1 MTDNNVPGPDNPTP
15 PSGQPPQGQP
25 QQPPPYIPPDVPVK
39 KGRGQMRQ
47 QQPGVTQPRPPTLAE
62 QRARQAAQQA
72 EQERFLAEEAAYA
85 KKRKVRKR
93 LLIGGGVTVGVVG
106 LVAIW
111 YAAASPDNITA
122 QCTQNDVV
130 VDDDICTET
139 YYRSHGGYSSNGFIY
154 IGSSSY
160 RYYYGGPGYSVGQ
173 KVSGGSYTLP
183 KGANVTTKSGTTIQ
197 RGGFGLKSSGSSGGS

>member
-1 MTDNNVPGPDNPTP
+1 
-15 PSGQPPQGQP
+15 
-25 QQPPPYIPPDVPVK
+25 
-39 KGRGQMRQ
+39 MRQ
-47 QQPGVTQPRPPTLAE
+47 QRPGVTQPRPPTLAE
-62 QRARQAAQQA
+62 QRAREAAKKA
-72 EQERFLAEEAAYA
+72 EQERYLAEAAAYE
-85 KKRKVRKR
+85 KKRKIRKR
-93 LLIGGGVTVGVVG
+93 VLIGGGVTVGVVG

-111 YAAASPDNITA
+111 YAAASPDNVTA

-130 VDDDICTET
+130 VDDDYCSES

-154 IGSSSY
+154 VGGSSY